1 MAACFLYILLNILYF
16 DTINNMIHVK
26 ELTWEVKDM
35 CIIFVLFFILESLGW
50 TSLNPASHKV
60 CDS

>member
-1 MAACFLYILLNILYF
+1 
-16 DTINNMIHVK
+16 MIHIK

-35 CIIFVLFFILESLGW
+35 CIIFVLFFILELLGW